1 MTEKKQQLVLYK
13 ISVIDLSDRVSQL
26 DYMRL

>member
-13 ISVIDLSDRVSQL
+13 ISVIDLSNRVSQL